1 LISLEIIMD
10 PIGIIYCTD
19 ENPADYIGPIIDE
32 GEWEQMTQPEACDP
46 CHGDDYIFEEN
57 PADEIGPIVD
67 GIVYCTDENPADE
80 IGPIIDEGE
89 LARMA
94 DPEYY
99 EPCYGAEPDDGG
111 FDLSILADALDNDP
125 DSLLEC
131 QDVYNDYDY

>member
-1 LISLEIIMD
+1 MD

-57 PADEIGPIVD
+57 PADEIGPI
-67 GIVYCTDENPADE
+67 
-80 IGPIIDEGE
+80 IDEGE

-111 FDLSILADALDNDP
+111 FNLSVLADALDNDP
-125 DSLLEC
+125 DPLLEC